1 MKIGDLVAFKID
13 YDSECIED
21 TGIVTKIEPDPYPAG
36 GIFGQKVAT
45 VAWPWGSERHRTS
58 GLQVLSERMESKNEY
73 E

>member
-1 MKIGDLVAFKID
+1 MKIGDLVAFKVD

-58 GLQVLSERMESKNEY
+58 GLQVLSENGEER
-73 E
+73 

>member
-1 MKIGDLVAFKID
+1 MKIGDLVTFKID
-13 YDSECIED
+13 HDSECIED

-58 GLQVLSERMESKNEY
+58 GLQVLSENGEER
-73 E
+73 